1 MKEAMLEKPGTFE
14 SITTGTFIPLGH
26 GMTLDDLWFLDEL
39 WKKSPLNPQGTKD
52 VSPSQVPLHWYI
64 LKQVGESILHLERAM
79 QWYIRS
85 VIAEYLPLSYKDLLG
100 PMLSSNWI
108 GVEKSTQEPAHAMHI
123 KASSN
128 DGNIEI
134 VENLE
139 CQLGTKS
146 EWYDLYVHMY
156 NYAMVT

>member
-1 MKEAMLEKPGTFE
+1 MKEATLENPGAFE

-26 GMTLDDLWFLDEL
+26 GMTIDDLRFSDEL

-52 VSPSQVPLHWYI
+52 VTPSQPPSHQYI
-64 LKQVGESILHLERAM
+64 LKRVGELIPNLERVM
-79 QWYIRS
+79 EWYIKS
-85 VIAEYLPLSYKDLLG
+85 MIMEYLPLSYKDLLG
-100 PMLSSNWI
+100 PMPSSKWI
-108 GVEKSTQEPAHAMHI
+108 GVEKSTQQPTRAMHI
-123 KASSN
+123 KASTN

-146 EWYDLYVHMY
+146 EWYDLYI
-156 NYAMVT
+156 